1 MKLLPKET
9 KKPLIYNIYNGETTQ
24 TRELSTGTKKP
35 TKKNSTVHS
44 GPAEMSPSQCSRLEA
59 VLGSAGA
66 PPQCQIPVRL
76 SELVEGADGVGQEG
90 DQAAVQASPVLPL
103 RALVLKHTQRMGS

>member
-1 MKLLPKET
+1 MEKQHKQENSPQEQK
-9 KKPLIYNIYNGETTQ
+9 NQ
-24 TRELSTGTKKP
+24 Q
-35 TKKNSTVHS
+35 KKNSTVHS

-103 RALVLKHTQRMGS
+103 RALVLKHTQRMGSWVDVRIHKHLGHY